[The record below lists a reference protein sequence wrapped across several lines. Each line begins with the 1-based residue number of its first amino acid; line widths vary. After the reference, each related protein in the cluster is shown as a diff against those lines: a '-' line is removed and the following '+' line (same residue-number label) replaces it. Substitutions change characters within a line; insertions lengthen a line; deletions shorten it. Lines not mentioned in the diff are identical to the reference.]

1 MGFPPNRDASGDLDA
16 MDLLAGQGVGLMRD
30 IKGAADIVH
39 DLVREATEIID
50 NRLRSARRAP

>member
-16 MDLLAGQGVGLMRD
+16 MDLLAGQSVGLVRG

-39 DLVREATEIID
+39 DLVHEATEIID
-50 NRLRSARRAP
+50 NRLRAPTSS

>member
-1 MGFPPNRDASGDLDA
+1 
-16 MDLLAGQGVGLMRD
+16 MDLLAGQGVGLVPD

-50 NRLRSARRAP
+50 NRLRAHTSS